1 MQIHNDFDLSQVLW
15 FRIGGKAKYFVQ
27 CESREDIFKALDFM
41 EEKKPKRLFICGKGS
56 NLIFT
61 DEYFDGLVIQIKT
74 PKYPKITVEGTN
86 VTVFA
91 GETLDTLI
99 QLAFNQ
105 KLIGLEWAG
114 GLPGTVGAGVR
125 GNVGAFGGEIKD
137 SLVKAE
143 VLQFDDKNIDVLELN
158 NEDFH
163 FGYRNS
169 IVKENKNMIVTSATF
184 HLTEAPD
191 TPTLVKAKSVY
202 AANIDYRKTNHPLEY
217 PNCGSVFKNIKDPE
231 EVKKIITIWPDIAP
245 LVKEKWYGKVSMGYI
260 NTRLGFKGY
269 TIGSAQVSEKHANFI
284 NNHGSA
290 TAKDV
295 LTIIKHIQD
304 MVKETF
310 AIVPEVEVEI
320 VK

>member
-1 MQIHNDFDLSQVLW
+1 MQIHKDFDLSQVLW
-15 FRIGGKAKYFVQ
+15 FRIGGKAKYFLQ

-41 EEKKPKRLFICGKGS
+41 EEQQPKRLFICGQGS
-56 NLIFT
+56 NLIFS
-61 DEYFDGLVIQIKT
+61 DDYFDGLVIQIKT
-74 PKYPKITVEGTN
+74 PQHPNIHVEGTD
-86 VTVFA
+86 VTIFA

-114 GLPGTVGAGVR
+114 GLPGTVGAGIR

-137 SLVKAE
+137 ALISAE
-143 VLQFDDKNIDVLELN
+143 VLEFDDKNIDVLELKA
-158 NEDFH
+158 EDFH
-163 FGYRNS
+163 FGYRTS
-169 IVKENKNMIVTSATF
+169 IVKEHKNMIVTSAKF
-184 HLTEAPD
+184 HMSAAD
-191 TPTLVKAKSVY
+191 MPTLVKARSVY

-217 PNCGSVFKNIKDPE
+217 PNCGSVFKNIKKPE
-231 EVKKIITIWPDIAP
+231 DVAKILTVWPEIREM
-245 LVKEKWYGKVSMGYI
+245 VEKKWYGKVSMGYI

-269 TIGSAQVSEKHANFI
+269 KIGNAMVSEKHANFI
-284 NNHGSA
+284 NNLGGA
-290 TAKDV
+290 TSQDV

-320 VK
+320 VQ

>member
-1 MQIHNDFDLSQVLW
+1 MQIHKEFDLSQVLW
-15 FRIGGKAKYFVQ
+15 FRIGGKAKYFLQ
-27 CESREDIFKALDFM
+27 CESREDVFEALEFM
-41 EEKKPKRLFICGKGS
+41 EVHKPKRLFICGQGS

-61 DEYFDGLVIQIKT
+61 DDYFDGLVIQITT
-74 PKYPKITVEGTN
+74 PKHPKIEVNGTE
-86 VTVFA
+86 VTIFA

-137 SLVKAE
+137 LLVKAE
-143 VLQFDDKNIDVLELN
+143 VLEFDDKNIDILELAN
-158 NEDFH
+158 KDFN
-163 FGYRNS
+163 FGYRTS
-169 IVKENKNMIVTSATF
+169 IVKENKHMIVTSATF
-184 HLTEAPD
+184 HLTPATTTEM
-191 TPTLVKAKSVY
+191 LVKARSVY
-202 AANIDYRKTNHPLEY
+202 AANIDYRKTNHPIEY
-217 PNCGSVFKNIKDPE
+217 PNCGSVFKNIKKPE
-231 EVKKIITIWPDIAP
+231 DVAKILSVWPEIREM
-245 LVKEKWYGKVSMGYI
+245 VEKKWYGKVSMGYI

-269 TIGSAQVSEKHANFI
+269 KIGNAVVSEKHANFI
-284 NNHGSA
+284 NNLGGA
-290 TAKDV
+290 TAQDV
-295 LTIIKHIQD
+295 LTIIQHIQD